1 MVIAL
6 VCLTLVT
13 IFCLVLGIMAIRDGQ
28 VAAAVC
34 FVGFTIIY
42 GVSVGLTI
50 DAMSKN
56 NEHMVEYRFSSA
68 HYNLQEEVSSS
79 IRTVRIDSVEVIE
92 ETRDTTY
99 ILTGKEPIMLKS
111 NNYERKVLKGDE

>member
-1 MVIAL
+1 MAIAL
-6 VCLTLVT
+6 VCLSLVT
-13 IFCLVLGIMAIRDGQ
+13 IFCLVFGIMAIKDGQ

-34 FVGFTIIY
+34 FVGFTVVY
-42 GVSVGLTI
+42 GISAGLTI

-56 NEHMVEYRFSSA
+56 NEQMVEYRFSSS
-68 HYNLQEEVSSS
+68 HYNLEEEVVSS

-99 ILTGKEPIMLKS
+99 ILTGTEPIMLKS
-111 NNYERKVLKGDE
+111 NNYERKVLKGVE

>member
-6 VCLTLVT
+6 VFFILIT
-13 IFCLVLGIMAIRDGQ
+13 IFCLVLGIMAIRDGE
-28 VAAAVC
+28 VAAGVC
-34 FVGFTIIY
+34 SVGFALIYSVLAGITIN
-42 GVSVGLTI
+42 V
-50 DAMSKN
+50 MPKN
-56 NEHMVEYRFSSA
+56 NEEMVEYRFSSA
-68 HYNLQEEVSSS
+68 HYNLQEEVVSS

-111 NNYERKVLKGDE
+111 NNYERKVLKGVE